1 MLSNL
6 LDNADHYAGG
16 ATHIEVRADEDTL
29 ILSVI
34 DNGPGI
40 TQEDR
45 SSIFERF
52 ARGAEEVAEGPVQ
65 GLAWD
70 CRS

>member
-34 DNGPGI
+34 DNGQGLLKKI
-40 TQEDR
+40 GHQSLKDLLVEQR
-45 SSIFERF
+45 
-52 ARGAEEVAEGPVQ
+52 EVAEGPVQ